1 MPFMIY
7 LQNTPTHGLI
17 SNVMCLRHMHF
28 DSQEPSS
35 VSLYYSEMNAIN
47 IRYIT

>member
-1 MPFMIY
+1 MPFVIY
-7 LQNTPTHGLI
+7 LQNTETQGFI
-17 SNVMCLRHMHF
+17 SDVMFLWHMHF